1 MTAWFAALV
10 TWWGTLLGPGD
21 TAEECLLLG
30 RLDAE
35 RAHAFV
41 HADVDRLAAVY
52 ASDGLRERDVE
63 VLEDY
68 AERSLRLEG
77 MAQLRSSCRVV
88 ERDADRVALDVVDRL
103 GPTRAVNAGGAV
115 PLPTDEPTRRR
126 VTLEETASGWRVV
139 ASR

>member
-41 HADVDRLAAVY
+41 QADVDRLAAVY

-88 ERDADRVALDVVDRL
+88 ERDRDRVVLDVVDRL
-103 GPTRAVNAGGAV
+103 GPTRAVARGAGHT
-115 PLPTDEPTRRR
+115 LPSDEPTRRL
-126 VTLEETASGWRVV
+126 VTLEDTANGWRVV

>member
-35 RAHAFV
+35 RAQAFV

-88 ERDADRVALDVVDRL
+88 EDDDRVVLDVVDRL

>member
-41 HADVDRLAAVY
+41 EADVDRLAAVY
-52 ASDGLRERDVE
+52 ASDALRERDVE

-77 MAQLRSSCRVV
+77 MAQLRSSCQVV
-88 ERDADRVALDVVDRL
+88 ERDDDRVVLDVVDRL
-103 GPTRAVNAGGAV
+103 GPTRAANAGGAV